1 MHNHCVHIWCHVYFV
16 SRLYASH
23 ILLQVSQA
31 EQIKQE
37 REGEKKDGDKSLSTD
52 ENEIGENGNAIKKE
66 ESKRKDK
73 DGD

>member
-1 MHNHCVHIWCHVYFV
+1 MHIWCHAYFV
-16 SRLYASH
+16 SRSYASY
-23 ILLQVSQA
+23 IFLQVSQA

-37 REGEKKDGDKSLSTD
+37 REGEKKEDTSKD

>member
-1 MHNHCVHIWCHVYFV
+1 MCIYDVMHI
-16 SRLYASH
+16 LYADRMQY
-23 ILLQVSQA
+23 IIFFQVSQA

-37 REGEKKDGDKSLSTD
+37 REGEKKEDTSKD